1 MIMGRKDDED
11 AMARTAKLL
20 LERLPR
26 EVRTAVRNDL
36 GERGEIGKVNEA
48 IRRAG
53 RLEKGR

>member
-1 MIMGRKDDED
+1 MGRKDDED